1 MATVRGALARAAAFA
16 ETRAGA
22 ITVFGVA
29 LAVWW
34 IQAIAMPLVGGRDFG
49 TYLGAF
55 VELFQSDPI
64 DLGYVL
70 GRTPI
75 ASLVTGGLLVPFG
88 GALAEPVM
96 SLLYAASI
104 LAWFLA
110 ARTFAGGAGLLAAGL
125 LLVYPSYGILFH
137 ELASDSVY
145 AAGFAGWSLLAVHVL
160 TRPSTR
166 SFALLGSG
174 VAALVLIRPVS
185 QALVLLALLALVVA
199 VPWRLRLRRVVAYV
213 VPVVAVIAAWTLHN
227 GLRFDDYTL
236 ARGGRAF
243 VIYRTYLVDKIV
255 RPDNGPASQDVARAV
270 EEDLLPREP
279 YRSYGIT
286 LDRFFE
292 DPTPRMLE
300 DLGALTNRRWG
311 WHSDQRILRDVA
323 VEAIRTHPVPYARGV
338 ARSFGE
344 MLQQPVYRAL
354 GSGGGSGAESAAGGD
369 GSGETVVVNG
379 NVLPKPSEG
388 EAIPAARE
396 GGPTTP
402 DNSIRTVWTS
412 PYEHHLV
419 FDHAGDRQRYDALHE
434 RMDDLATRLP
444 RREGNATL
452 ALRLNQASRW
462 FPPPALWLLIG
473 IVALAVRRPGRK
485 LALSTP
491 AVAGLLLIGLSAL
504 GLPAV
509 PHYAV
514 PVAPA
519 FALFMS
525 GALFGA
531 RASRVRQRSR

>member
-1 MATVRGALARAAAFA
+1 MDILRRTFSGAVALA
-16 ETRAGA
+16 ETRVGA
-22 ITVFGVA
+22 IAVFGVA
-29 LAVWW
+29 LATWW
-34 IQAIAMPLVGGRDFG
+34 IQAIAMPLIGGRDFG

-75 ASLVTGGLLVPFG
+75 ASLVTGGLLVPFD

-104 LAWFLA
+104 LAWFLV
-110 ARTFAGGAGLLAAGL
+110 ARTFAGAAGLLAAVL

-145 AAGFAGWSLLAVHVL
+145 AAGFAGWSSLAVHVL

-166 SFALLGSG
+166 GFAFLGSG
-174 VAALVLIRPVS
+174 AAALVLIRPVS
-185 QALVLLALLALVVA
+185 QALILLALLVLAVA
-199 VPWRLRLRRVVAYV
+199 VRWRARLLWVVAYV
-213 VPVVAVIAAWTLHN
+213 VPVIAVIAVWTLHN

-236 ARGGRAF
+236 ARGGKAY

-255 RPDNGPASQDVARAV
+255 RPDNGPASRAVARAV
-270 EEDLLPREP
+270 AQDLLPHEP

-286 LDRFFE
+286 LDRFF
-292 DPTPRMLE
+292 DAPSPRMLD
-300 DLGALTNRRWG
+300 DLGSLANRRWG
-311 WHSDQRILRDVA
+311 WHSDQAILRDVA
-323 VEAIRTHPVPYARGV
+323 FEAIRTHPVTYARGV

-344 MLQQPVYRAL
+344 MLQQPLYRSL
-354 GSGGGSGAESAAGGD
+354 GSGGGAPAGSGAGD
-369 GSGETVVVNG
+369 GLGETIVVNG
-379 NVLPKPSEG
+379 KVLPKPSEG
-388 EAIPAARE
+388 EAIPGARE
-396 GGPTTP
+396 SGPTTP
-402 DNSIRTVWTS
+402 DYSIRTVWTS
-412 PYEHHLV
+412 AYERHLV
-419 FDHAGDRQRYDALHE
+419 FDHPGDRQRYDALHE

-444 RREGNATL
+444 RRGGNSTL

-462 FPPPALWLLIG
+462 FPPPVLWLLIG
-473 IVALAVRRPGRK
+473 IVALAVRRPGRT

-491 AVAGLLLIGLSAL
+491 AVAGLLLIALSAF

-509 PHYAV
+509 PQYAV

-519 FALFMS
+519 FALLMA

-531 RASRVRQRSR
+531 RSFRGRQRSP